1 MKKELSLLEIFE
13 NNVHKIE
20 TKDDKGY
27 DDFIFKS
34 LEANEM
40 ISAFELMENFIKR
53 GHSKDYLFKNQ
64 RVNEYLRKIQY
75 KHSDVLSPKYLENT
89 YRELLR
95 NDKCHSRHERLYKA
109 CILRRFF

>member
-1 MKKELSLLEIFE
+1 MAPTEIFF
-13 NNVHKIE
+13 NKIE

-27 DDFIFKS
+27 DDFIFRS

-64 RVNEYLRKIQY
+64 RVNEYLRERYNTNTQMY
-75 KHSDVLSPKYLENT
+75 WSPKYLENT
-89 YRELLR
+89 YRELFE
-95 NDKCHSRHERLYKA
+95 K
-109 CILRRFF
+109 

>member
-1 MKKELSLLEIFE
+1 
-13 NNVHKIE
+13 
-20 TKDDKGY
+20 
-27 DDFIFKS
+27 
-34 LEANEM
+34 M

-64 RVNEYLRKIQY
+64 RVNGYLRERYNTNTQMY
-75 KHSDVLSPKYLENT
+75 WSPKYLENT

-109 CILRRFF
+109 CILRRF